1 MLTKIQ
7 FSRGNFSTF
16 LSRAASNVDNPLPP
30 TVIANRAAEKLLKDF
45 DILVQPD
52 DLMYDEGCALK
63 GDFDVNQVREKIR
76 AFIRKENL
84 DWDLEEVFGKFCSEL
99 DEECREINL
108 KRAFPA
114 GMPFINMD
122 GDKVDL
128 IISCGDNYIARLP
141 MERMTIDRY
150 IDLKNPSKDKIKPTD
165 DTKNNWRKEI
175 VDYLKNVKCQDSDE
189 QQEING
195 LIDTINSFN
204 SDYSN
209 TTKNTEINHDIGR
222 DIGLDMMSEQL
233 ERFFKSLKDKNIK
246 PIIYDHKIMLVRVE
260 ESELFDGVKS
270 IRISATPSKD
280 PETCIM
286 SIFNKEFKTINL
298 ED

>member
-1 MLTKIQ
+1 MKTTIQVARGKFSKFIENCKSNIENPVPPELIATK
-7 FSRGNFSTF
+7 
-16 LSRAASNVDNPLPP
+16 
-30 TVIANRAAEKLLKDF
+30 AAELLIRDFNYEITSSELLIKDGPEKGEF
-45 DILVQPD
+45 DVFHFWEILNKVSKYCELNID
-52 DLMYDEGCALK
+52 DLKKQYD
-63 GDFDVNQVREKIR
+63 Q
-76 AFIRKENL
+76 
-84 DWDLEEVFGKFCSEL
+84 
-99 DEECREINL
+99 EINSYFQEYNV
-108 KRAFPA
+108 KRLFPA
-114 GMPFINMD
+114 GTPFFNMD

-128 IISCGDNYIARLP
+128 LVSCGDNYIARLP
-141 MERMTIDRY
+141 MERMTIDKY

-165 DTKNNWRKEI
+165 DIKNNWRKEI

-189 QQEING
+189 QQEVNG

-204 SDYSN
+204 SDYNN
-209 TTKNTEINHDIGR
+209 TTKSTEINR
-222 DIGLDMMSEQL
+222 DIGLDIVSEQL
-233 ERFFKSLKDKNIK
+233 ERFFKGLEDKNIK

-286 SIFNKEFKTINL
+286 SIFNKDFKTINL

>member
-1 MLTKIQ
+1 MCENSKLWINDFTLKQ
-7 FSRGNFSTF
+7 F
-16 LSRAASNVDNPLPP
+16 DNPLPP

-52 DLMYDEGCALK
+52 DLTYDEGCALK

-128 IISCGDNYIARLP
+128 LISCGDNYIARLP

-150 IDLKNPSKDKIKPTD
+150 IDLKNPSKENIQITVQKITGM
-165 DTKNNWRKEI
+165 
-175 VDYLKNVKCQDSDE
+175 Y
-189 QQEING
+189 
-195 LIDTINSFN
+195 
-204 SDYSN
+204 
-209 TTKNTEINHDIGR
+209 
-222 DIGLDMMSEQL
+222 
-233 ERFFKSLKDKNIK
+233 
-246 PIIYDHKIMLVRVE
+246 
-260 ESELFDGVKS
+260 
-270 IRISATPSKD
+270 A
-280 PETCIM
+280 
-286 SIFNKEFKTINL
+286 
-298 ED
+298 

>member
-175 VDYLKNVKCQDSDE
+175 VDYLKNIKCQDSDE
-189 QQEING
+189 QQEVNG

-209 TTKNTEINHDIGR
+209 TSKSTKINH

-260 ESELFDGVKS
+260 ESESPDGLS

-280 PETCIM
+280 PETYIM
-286 SIFNKEFKTINL
+286 SIFNKNFKTINL

>member
-52 DLMYDEGCALK
+52 DITYDESCALK

-128 IISCGDNYIARLP
+128 IISCGDNYIARVP
-141 MERMTIDRY
+141 MERMTIDKY
-150 IDLKNPSKDKIKPTD
+150 INLKNPSKDKIKPTD
-165 DTKNNWRKEI
+165 DTKHNWRKEI

-189 QQEING
+189 QQEVNG

-209 TTKNTEINHDIGR
+209 TSKSTKINR

-233 ERFFKSLKDKNIK
+233 ERFFKSLEDKNIK

-260 ESELFDGVKS
+260 ESESPDGIS

-280 PETCIM
+280 PETYIM
-286 SIFNKEFKTINL
+286 SIFNKNFKTINL

>member
-1 MLTKIQ
+1 MKTTIQVARGKFSKFIENCKSNIENPVPPELIATK
-7 FSRGNFSTF
+7 
-16 LSRAASNVDNPLPP
+16 
-30 TVIANRAAEKLLKDF
+30 AAELLIRDF
-45 DILVQPD
+45 NYEITS
-52 DLMYDEGCALK
+52 
-63 GDFDVNQVREKIR
+63 
-76 AFIRKENL
+76 
-84 DWDLEEVFGKFCSEL
+84 SEL
-99 DEECREINL
+99 LIKDGPTKGEFDGFHFWEVLNKVSKYCELNIDELKKQYDQEINSYFQEYNV
-108 KRAFPA
+108 KRLFPA
-114 GMPFINMD
+114 GTLFFNMD

-128 IISCGDNYIARLP
+128 LVSCGDNYIARLP
-141 MERMTIDRY
+141 MERMTIDKY

-189 QQEING
+189 QQEVNG

-204 SDYSN
+204 SDYNN
-209 TTKNTEINHDIGR
+209 TTKSTEINR
-222 DIGLDMMSEQL
+222 DIGLDIVSEQL
-233 ERFFKSLKDKNIK
+233 ERFFKSLEDKNIK

-270 IRISATPSKD
+270 FRISATPSRD

-286 SIFNKEFKTINL
+286 SIFNKDFKTINL